1 MTAPSDR
8 ISSPVPVEIQNW
20 PNPPAKEPVVK
31 NTVVRNVIL
40 TAAFDGLVYQVSDY
54 EPKRV
59 RMAILPLDAAIAI
72 SDSVPV
78 ANGTSTSDI
87 THKPDGAVLPN
98 GVEAY
103 EFFGPDA
110 FWISSLGTP
119 TRVSIIKEFC

>member
-20 PNPPAKEPVVK
+20 PNPPAKEPAIK
-31 NTVVRNVIL
+31 NSILQNVIL
-40 TAAFDGLVYQVSDY
+40 AAGFDGLVYQVSDY

-59 RMAILPLDAAIAI
+59 RLVLIPLDAAIAV
-72 SDSVPV
+72 SDSRPV

-87 THKPDGAVLPN
+87 THKPEGGVLPN
-98 GVEAY
+98 GIQPY

-110 FWISSLGTP
+110 LWISQLGTV
-119 TRVSIIKEFC
+119 TRVTIIKEFC